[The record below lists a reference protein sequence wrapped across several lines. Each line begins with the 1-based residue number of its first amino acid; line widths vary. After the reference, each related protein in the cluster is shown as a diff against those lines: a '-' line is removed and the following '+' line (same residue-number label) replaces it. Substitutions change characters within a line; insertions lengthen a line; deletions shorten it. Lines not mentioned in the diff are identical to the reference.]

1 MRLAS
6 ELRTLRHAE
15 RNLAGAFR
23 EVGRAHA
30 GEVDVFHLAPTLAA
44 QCDAHVERL
53 APFVESDGDEP
64 VPFAGLREADLG
76 ADESPAY
83 RFTGPRDGDLGLLHD
98 LEDLYLLASLCDIT
112 WTLVGQA
119 ARGARDQELSEV
131 VERSAGETA
140 QQLQWLRTRLQQA
153 APQTLVV
160 A

>member
-1 MRLAS
+1 VRLAS
-6 ELRTLRHAE
+6 ELGTLRRAE

-53 APFVESDGDEP
+53 APFVESDEP

-76 ADESPAY
+76 ADESLAY

-119 ARGARDQELSEV
+119 ARGARDRELSGV
-131 VERSAGETA
+131 VERCARETA

>member
-1 MRLAS
+1 VRLAH
-6 ELRTLRHAE
+6 ELGTLRRAE

-30 GEVDVFHLAPTLAA
+30 AEVDVFHLAPTLAA

-53 APFVESDGDEP
+53 APFAARYGESDE
-64 VPFAGLREADLG
+64 E
-76 ADESPAY
+76 ESD
-83 RFTGPRDGDLGLLHD
+83 RHLFTGSRDGDLGLLHD
-98 LEDLYLLASLCDIT
+98 LKDLYVLASLCDIT

-119 ARGARDQELSEV
+119 ARAAHDRELSEV
-131 VERSAGETA
+131 VEGSAADTA